1 MSELARRLTLWAA
14 ANPRSDAAP
23 LVLEAAEALAKP
35 VPDSEL
41 MRLLQDRP
49 QCCARLR
56 EAAYKRIMELEH
68 DTGT

>member
-23 LVLEAAEALAKP
+23 LVLEAAEELSRP
-35 VPDSEL
+35 ITDDHL

-49 QCCARLR
+49 GCCARLR
-56 EAAYKRIMELEH
+56 EAAYKKIREL
-68 DTGT
+68 DK

>member
-23 LVLEAAEALAKP
+23 LVLEAAEELSKP
-35 VPDSEL
+35 ITDDEL

-49 QCCARLR
+49 GCCARLR
-56 EAAYKRIMELEH
+56 EAAFKRIAELERASQ
-68 DTGT
+68 